1 MHIDPNAISTQ
12 DAYKILIGS
21 VLPRPIAWVTSL
33 SPAGVVNL
41 APFSFFN
48 IVCANPPIISFAP
61 MRRGDGT
68 TKDTLN
74 NVTATGEFVVNIV
87 SEPLAEAVNAS
98 SKQFPP
104 DESELAATG
113 LTAVPSHLVA
123 PPRVGESLIQF
134 ECRVQQIITV
144 STEPLGGSLVLGR
157 IVAMHVDESVYQN
170 GRITLD
176 ALQPIGRCA
185 GQTFCRVTDTFEL
198 TRPDAAY
205 IGR

>member
-1 MHIDPNAISTQ
+1 MHIDPSAISHQ

-33 SPAGVVNL
+33 SPTGVVNL

-48 IVCANPPIISFAP
+48 VVCANPPIISFAP

-87 SEPLAEAVNAS
+87 SEANAEAVNAS

-104 DESELAATG
+104 DESELTATG
-113 LTAVPSHLVA
+113 LTPLPSQVVA

-134 ECRVQQIITV
+134 ECRVHDIVTV

-157 IVAMHVDESVYQN
+157 IVAMHLDDSVYQN
-170 GRITLD
+170 GRVSADVLK
-176 ALQPIGRCA
+176 PIGRCA

-198 TRPDAAY
+198 IRPDATY

>member
-1 MHIDPNAISTQ
+1 MYLDPTAISSQ

-21 VLPRPIAWVTSL
+21 VVPRPIAWVSSL
-33 SPAGVVNL
+33 SLDGVANL

-48 IVCANPPIISFAP
+48 VVCANPPILSFAP
-61 MRRGDGT
+61 MRRADGT

-74 NVTATGEFVVNIV
+74 NITATGEFVVNIV
-87 SEPLAEAVNAS
+87 SERLAEAVNAS
-98 SKQFPP
+98 SKQLPP
-104 DESELAATG
+104 DESEFDFTG
-113 LTAVPSHLVA
+113 LTALPSRLVK

-134 ECRVQQIITV
+134 ECRVQEIITV

-157 IVAMHVDESVYQN
+157 IVAMHLDDSVYQG
-170 GRITLD
+170 GRITLES
-176 ALQPIGRCA
+176 LQPIGRCA

-198 TRPDAAY
+198 NRPDATY

>member
-1 MHIDPNAISTQ
+1 MHIDPSAISTQ
-12 DAYKILIGS
+12 DAYKILIGA
-21 VLPRPIAWVTSL
+21 VLPRPIAWVSSL
-33 SPAGVVNL
+33 SPEGVVNL

-48 IVCANPPIISFAP
+48 VVCANPPILSFAP

-87 SEPLAEAVNAS
+87 SEANAEAVNAS
-98 SKQFPP
+98 SKQLPP
-104 DESELAATG
+104 DESEFAATG
-113 LTAVPSHLVA
+113 LTALPSVVVA

-134 ECRVQQIITV
+134 ECNVHDIITV

-157 IVAMHVDESVYQN
+157 IVAMHIDDAVYQN
-170 GRITLD
+170 GRISAEILK
-176 ALQPIGRCA
+176 PIGRCA
-185 GQTFCRVTDTFEL
+185 GQVFCRVTDTFEL
-198 TRPDAAY
+198 NRPDANY